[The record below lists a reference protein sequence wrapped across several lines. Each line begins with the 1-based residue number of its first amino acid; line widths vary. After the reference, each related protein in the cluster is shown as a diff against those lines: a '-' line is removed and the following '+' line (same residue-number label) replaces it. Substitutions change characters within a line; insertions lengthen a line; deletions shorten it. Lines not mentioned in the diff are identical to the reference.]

1 MHDLIIVGAGP
12 SGLATAI
19 AAQEH
24 GLDYLVLEKGVLV
37 NSIYNF
43 PAHMVFFTTPELMEI
58 GGLPLVTPY
67 EKPTRLEALRYYR
80 RVTDKFDLAIRF
92 GTRVTDIARDPS
104 SGVFT
109 VTAIREG
116 SSHAGGTSV
125 RVGGTSVPPP
135 SDTLHARAVVLALG
149 YYDHPN
155 RLNVPGEDLPHVSH
169 YYRDAHSAYRQHV
182 VVVGGKNS
190 AAEAALELHRGGA
203 HVTLVHR
210 RKTLGASI
218 KYWVKPDI
226 ENRIAEG
233 SIAARF
239 ESRVVE
245 ITPEAVIVAPAT
257 TTVGAS
263 DSGAREAIAADRV
276 YLLTG
281 YHADFDLLA
290 RCGVTVDPESGVPTY
305 DASTLESNVPNLF
318 FAGGVVAGKD
328 TAPIFIENGRFHG
341 ERLVKVLAE
350 RLAATGAVA
359 E

>member
-19 AAQEH
+19 AAKEH

-80 RVTDKFDLAIRF
+80 RVTDKFDLRIQF
-92 GTRVTDIARDPS
+92 GTRVTDIVRDPA
-104 SGVFT
+104 SGVLT
-109 VTAIREG
+109 VTAVREG
-116 SSHAGGTSV
+116 GSRA
-125 RVGGTSVPPP
+125 GGTSVPPT
-135 SDTLHARAVVLALG
+135 SDTTPGLTFHARAVVLALG

-155 RLNVPGEDLPHVSH
+155 RLDVPGEDLPHVSH
-169 YYRDAHSAYRQHV
+169 YYRDAHSAYRQKV

-239 ESRVVE
+239 ETRVVE
-245 ITPEAVIVAPAT
+245 ITPEAVIVEPAT

-263 DSGAREAIAADRV
+263 DRGAREAIPADRV

-290 RCGVTVDPESGVPTY
+290 RCGVTVDPESGVPSY

-341 ERLVKVLAE
+341 ERLVNVLAE
-350 RLAATGAVA
+350 RLASTGALA